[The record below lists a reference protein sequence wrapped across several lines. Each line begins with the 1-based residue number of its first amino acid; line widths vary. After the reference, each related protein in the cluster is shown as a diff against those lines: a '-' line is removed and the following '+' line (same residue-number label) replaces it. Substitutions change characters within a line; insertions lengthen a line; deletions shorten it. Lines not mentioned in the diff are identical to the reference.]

1 MTAIDVDGE
10 DAADGLLALVVAV
23 VELLVEA
30 MEREGIRRMES
41 GQLSDEQIERLG
53 QQFQD
58 LETEIEDI
66 KETADIESDVD
77 KLRSQLNGL
86 VDDALRTVDAEA
98 AAANVGE
105 RQSRDVETS
114 GARDAVTD
122 AAVPSSGGRTDDA

>member
-1 MTAIDVDGE
+1 MTTIDLDGE
-10 DAADGLLALVVAV
+10 SASDGLLALVVAV

-53 QQFQD
+53 RQFQD
-58 LETEIEDI
+58 LEAEVEDI

-77 KLRSQLNGL
+77 RLRSQLNGL

-98 AAANVGE
+98 AAANVGDGGPE
-105 RQSRDVETS
+105 QSRE
-114 GARDAVTD
+114 AVAD
-122 AAVPSSGGRTDDA
+122 AAAPTSDGRADDA